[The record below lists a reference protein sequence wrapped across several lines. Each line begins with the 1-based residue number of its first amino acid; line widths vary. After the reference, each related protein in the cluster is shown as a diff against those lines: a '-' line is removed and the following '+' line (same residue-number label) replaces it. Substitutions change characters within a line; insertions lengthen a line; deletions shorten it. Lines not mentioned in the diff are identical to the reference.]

1 MVPNSGYQPPAIR
14 PPTNTMAQVGGIVA
28 IAGWVL
34 AWIPVFGIPI
44 GFLMGVLAIIFSAI
58 GLGKLTEYSDDGKG
72 MATAGLV
79 IGIATVIWKLIPGLN
94 LI

>member
-1 MVPNSGYQPPAIR
+1 MIQQYQ
-14 PPTNTMAQVGGIVA
+14 PPTNTMAQVGGIVS

-34 AWIPVFGIPI
+34 AWIPVLGIPVGI
-44 GFLMGVLAIIFSAI
+44 IMGILAIIFSAI
-58 GLGKLTEYSDDGKG
+58 GLSRLPEYYDQGRG

-79 IGIATVIWKLIPGLN
+79 IGIATLIWKVIPGLN